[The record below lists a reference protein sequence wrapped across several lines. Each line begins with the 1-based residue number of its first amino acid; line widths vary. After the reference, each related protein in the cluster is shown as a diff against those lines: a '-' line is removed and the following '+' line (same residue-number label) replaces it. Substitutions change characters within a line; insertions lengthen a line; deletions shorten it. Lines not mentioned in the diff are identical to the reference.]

1 MLVSVIPGGQK
12 KTKAVEWEFPFNC
25 FCFFGPP
32 GTQGMNPTPSSL
44 TYPAPSS
51 SLTQG
56 KGPME
61 TRAFLIIMFHLL
73 QGKGPMETFWLVGKE
88 AHKMNEERFKSWEKQ
103 LEAEINEY
111 SKDSVTKSYKV

>member
-1 MLVSVIPGGQK
+1 
-12 KTKAVEWEFPFNC
+12 
-25 FCFFGPP
+25 
-32 GTQGMNPTPSSL
+32 
-44 TYPAPSS
+44 
-51 SLTQG
+51 
-56 KGPME
+56 ME
-61 TRAFLIIMFHLL
+61 PRAFLIIMFHLL